1 MKRTITLI
9 TALIVTLLPLA
20 TAHAGAKTAGK
31 TAVKTA
37 VKTAKPPL
45 SCEDRTF
52 ISSPGA
58 RFNDP
63 EDPDAQMK
71 IMGPIIDSINSASC
85 GQTIRVAMYS
95 ISPEQPG
102 PDFANALIAAHQRG
116 VIVKAL
122 MDVHS
127 DNALWQSL
135 VTELGNDPQAA
146 SFAALCPGGCLTHFA
161 GSSLHAKYYMLSGG
175 ADANRTVTVS
185 SANPTSAQARTAW
198 NSSATVKGN
207 VALYNSY
214 IRYFTAMAMGAL
226 GGPGPLAPDYYSSA
240 SATAAR
246 KLSPPSY
253 QWPKARSKSDTWVD
267 FLDNIKAPATI
278 NIAMF
283 QWTAHGVPGDRN
295 YLELPKKLVSLAR
308 TGVKIHIL
316 ITAGMVD
323 DSVQD
328 YLKNQP
334 NINVHDTTRGTDA
347 NGNGLHYTHD
357 KYMMVSGSYA
367 GVANSRLVFTGSSN
381 WTSNGVW
388 HNDESDLKLV
398 GRSNYDTFM
407 ADWQNQYNRCCGTA
421 GRQLTA
427 EERGESTARE
437 IPIDPG
443 QARE

>member
-9 TALIVTLLPLA
+9 IALVVTMLPVT
-20 TAHAGAKTAGK
+20 TAHA
-31 TAVKTA
+31 AVKKA
-37 VKTAKPPL
+37 RPPL
-45 SCEDRTF
+45 SCESRTF
-52 ISSPGA
+52 TSSPGP

-63 EDPDAQMK
+63 EDPGAQMK
-71 IMGPIIDSINSASC
+71 IMGPIIESIDSASC

-95 ISPEQPG
+95 ISNAQPG
-102 PDFANALIAAHQRG
+102 PDFADALIAAHQRG

-127 DNALWQSL
+127 DNAVWQSL
-135 VTELGNDPQAA
+135 VDELGNDPRAS
-146 SFAALCPGGCLTHFA
+146 SFAAMCPGGCLTHFR

-175 ADANRTVTVS
+175 SDANRTVTVS
-185 SANPTSAQARTAW
+185 SANPTSAQASTAW

-214 IRYFTAMAMGAL
+214 VRHFAAMAKGAL
-226 GGPGPLAPDYYSSA
+226 NGPGPLSPDYYNSS
-240 SATAAR
+240 SGKAAR

-253 QWPKARSKSDTWVD
+253 QWPKARAKSDTWVD
-267 FLDNIKAPATI
+267 FLGNIKAPATV

-283 QWTAHGVPGDRN
+283 QWTSHGKPGDRN

-308 TGVKIHIL
+308 TGVKFHIL
-316 ITAGMVD
+316 ITAGQVD

-328 YLKNQP
+328 YLKNRS
-334 NINVHDTTRGTDA
+334 NIYVHDTTRGTD
-347 NGNGLHYTHD
+347 GNGYARHYTHD
-357 KYMMVSGSYA
+357 KYMMVSGTYA
-367 GVANSRLVFTGSSN
+367 GKPNSKLVFVGSAN

-398 GRSNYDTFM
+398 GRTDYDTFM
-407 ADWQNQYNRCCGTA
+407 TDWQNQYERCCGTA
-421 GRQLTA
+421 GRQMKA
-427 EERGESTARE
+427 EERAENVARE
-437 IPIDPG
+437 IPVDPR

>member
-9 TALIVTLLPLA
+9 TALVVTMLA
-20 TAHAGAKTAGK
+20 PTPAHA
-31 TAVKTA
+31 AVKR
-37 VKTAKPPL
+37 AKPPL
-45 SCEDRTF
+45 SCESRTF
-52 ISSPGA
+52 TSSPGP

-63 EDPDAQMK
+63 EDPAAQMK
-71 IMGPIIDSINSASC
+71 IMGPIIESINSASC

-95 ISPEQPG
+95 ISSAHPG
-102 PDFANALIAAHQRG
+102 PEFAAALIAAHQRG

-122 MDVHS
+122 MDAHS
-127 DNALWQSL
+127 DNSVWQSL
-135 VTELGNDPQAA
+135 VDELGNDPRAS
-146 SFAALCPGGCLTHFA
+146 SFAAMCPGGCLTHYA

-175 ADANRTVTVS
+175 SDANRTVTVS
-185 SANPTSAQARTAW
+185 SANPTSAQASTAW

-214 IRYFTAMAMGAL
+214 VGYFGAMAKGAL
-226 GGPGPLAPDYYSSA
+226 NGTGPLAPDYYSSA
-240 SATAAR
+240 AATAAR

-267 FLDNIKAPATI
+267 FLNNVKALTTI

-283 QWTAHGVPGDRN
+283 QWTAHGQPGDRN
-295 YLELPKKLVSLAR
+295 YLELPKKLAGLAR

-328 YLKNQP
+328 YLRNRP
-334 NINVHDTTRGTDA
+334 NIAVHDTTRDTDV
-347 NGNGLHYTHD
+347 NGYARHYTHD
-357 KYMMVSGSYA
+357 KYMMVSGTYA
-367 GVANSRLVFTGSSN
+367 GTANSKLVFVGSSN

-398 GRSNYDTFM
+398 GRSAYDTFM
-407 ADWQNQYNRCCGTA
+407 TDWQDQYARCCGTA
-421 GRQLTA
+421 GRQSIA
-427 EERGESTARE
+427 EDRAENTARE
-437 IPIDPG
+437 IPIDPS

>member
-1 MKRTITLI
+1 MKRMITLV
-9 TALIVTLLPLA
+9 TALIVTVLSLTPA
-20 TAHAGAKTAGK
+20 YA
-31 TAVKTA
+31 AVK
-37 VKTAKPPL
+37 KAKAPL
-45 SCEDRTF
+45 SCESRTF
-52 ISSPGA
+52 TSSPGP

-71 IMGPIIDSINSASC
+71 VMGPVIESINSTSC

-95 ISPEQPG
+95 ISGSQPG

-127 DNALWQSL
+127 DNAIWQS
-135 VTELGNDPQAA
+135 VVEELGNDPRAS
-146 SFAALCPGGCLTHFA
+146 SFAAMCPGGCLTHFA
-161 GSSLHAKYYMLSGG
+161 GSSLHAKYYMFSGG
-175 ADANRTVTVS
+175 SDANRTVTVS
-185 SANPTSAQARTAW
+185 SANPTGAQARTAW

-207 VALYNSY
+207 VDLYNSY
-214 IRYFTAMAMGAL
+214 VRYFTAMAKGAL
-226 GGPGPLAPDYYSSA
+226 NGPGPLAPDYYSST

-253 QWPKARSKSDTWVD
+253 QWPKSRSKSDTWVD
-267 FLDNIKAPATI
+267 FLNNIKAPATI

-283 QWTAHGVPGDRN
+283 QWTSHGDPGDRN

-316 ITAGMVD
+316 ITAGQVD
-323 DSVQD
+323 DSVQS
-328 YLKNQP
+328 YLRNRP
-334 NINVHDTTRGTDA
+334 NIDVHDTSRGTDA
-347 NGNGLHYTHD
+347 NGNALHYTHD

-367 GVANSRLVFTGSSN
+367 GTPGSRLVFVGSSN

-388 HNDESDLKLV
+388 HNDETDLKLV
-398 GRSNYDTFM
+398 GRSAYDTFM
-407 ADWQNQYNRCCGTA
+407 ADWQNQYERCCGTA
-421 GRQLTA
+421 NRQSIA
-427 EERGESTARE
+427 EERGENTARE
-437 IPIDPG
+437 IPVDPR